1 MAKGIIKL
9 LGAMI
14 ASLSATRVESRDG
27 LSNQVN
33 EIARL
38 QHQRNAI
45 LLNGRGSMPFKTPNQ
60 RQRRKLA
67 RQMNRY

>member
-14 ASLSATRVESRDG
+14 ASLSATRVEGRDQ

-33 EIARL
+33 EIERL
-38 QHQRNAI
+38 EYQRNEI
-45 LLNGRGSMPFKTPNQ
+45 LLNIRGAIPFKTPNQ

>member
-9 LGAMI
+9 LSMMI
-14 ASLSATRVESRDG
+14 ATFSAQGNTSTEHTNRIVQ
-27 LSNQVN
+27 LKNQ
-33 EIARL
+33 R
-38 QHQRNAI
+38 QMI
-45 LLNGRGSMPFKTPNQ
+45 LTNLRGPQPIKTPNQ